1 MYDELYHH
9 GVKGMKWGVRRYQ
22 NKDGSRTPAGKKR
35 YNEQSDENTNT
46 QDKKKGLSDKQK
58 KAIKIGAAVAG
69 TALAA
74 YGAYKVSKYVDKR
87 IKQDSV
93 MRVNRMLTDLST
105 AATVNG
111 RSRTVHEGV
120 NGGMWNWQ
128 GNSMKA
134 LNLANSKYATGN
146 LSRKDKVNYVKQLV
160 KNGKSR
166 DRGMADYIY
175 SDIMGRSD
183 SIYR

>member
-74 YGAYKVSKYVDKR
+74 YGAYKVSKYVSNKKISNGQR
-87 IKQDSV
+87 YVEQ
-93 MRVNRMLTDLST
+93 MAYLNRNINNVQSHVDPTRNLHKSDRWARAYEST
-105 AATVNG
+105 L
-111 RSRTVHEGV
+111 RSREQSIRGDAKLFGTDPSKRNARREAIGY
-120 NGGMWNWQ
+120 MYD
-128 GNSMKA
+128 S
-134 LNLANSKYATGN
+134 LAGKGYE
-146 LSRKDKVNYVKQLV
+146 RYVQ
-160 KNGKSR
+160 
-166 DRGMADYIY
+166 
-175 SDIMGRSD
+175 
-183 SIYR
+183 